1 MATAGYSGTPLWKKL
16 GLKEGMTTLFLD
28 APEGLQDLVT
38 AGGPDVLKAG
48 GIKDAQFTHLFTTSR
63 ARLEEVCAEA
73 RAKMPR
79 DGMLWIS
86 WPKKAAKIPT
96 EVTEDVIR
104 EVCLPMGLVDVKVC
118 AFDATWSGLKLMIR
132 KELR

>member
-28 APEGLQDLVT
+28 APDGLEDLVT
-38 AGGPDVLKAG
+38 SGGPDVLSAK
-48 GIKDAQFTHLFTTSR
+48 GIEDAQFPHLFTTSR
-63 ARLEEVCAEA
+63 TRLEKVCAKA

-118 AFDATWSGLKLMIR
+118 AVDATWSAPKLMIR
-132 KELR
+132 KEQR